1 MVRTP
6 FPHSCKRSI
15 YKVVGYCA
23 QQIKITY
30 VLFTPGNQKIM
41 REGKTKGA
49 QYHRIV
55 TAYKELLTIVTN
67 CQVLLHWVHSV
78 IHMKVQAKAAG
89 YSALSKAR
97 ETVSR
102 PFTSKSS
109 LCMCCVIPTRD
120 CAYLWTY
127 NDLLLPLEDAI
138 TQNLIPALTG
148 RRSCSTAERELLALP
163 VSLGG
168 LGLANPT
175 TLSSPSETL
184 TKPLVDLIQSQD
196 TSQTV
201 DRETVPGS
209 KKSIRRLNRFRSTQ
223 LANSVLNRLTPELRR
238 CVELWKNT
246 FFSSIKENLE
256 MLCA

>member
-1 MVRTP
+1 M
-6 FPHSCKRSI
+6 
-15 YKVVGYCA
+15 
-23 QQIKITY
+23 
-30 VLFTPGNQKIM
+30 
-41 REGKTKGA
+41 
-49 QYHRIV
+49 
-55 TAYKELLTIVTN
+55 
-67 CQVLLHWVHSV
+67 
-78 IHMKVQAKAAG
+78 
-89 YSALSKAR
+89 
-97 ETVSR
+97 
-102 PFTSKSS
+102 
-109 LCMCCVIPTRD
+109 
-120 CAYLWTY
+120 
-127 NDLLLPLEDAI
+127 LPLEDAI